1 VVGLGAGLLPMFLHN
16 HLPIDHIQVVELD
29 GVIGDVAKR
38 QFGFVENDRM
48 QLHVGDGIEAVCSIA
63 RLSTCISKNTG
74 GMLSTTT
81 GVLPHDDKPHE
92 STENTQ
98 NCSTLQEMASDHSLD
113 RGACQLKD
121 DIASELANDLSGVH
135 CNERTI
141 KTEGKLHILFI
152 DADSQDPRSVEF
164 WTLETHR
171 N

>member
-1 VVGLGAGLLPMFLHN
+1 MSVLTNWYLLYVLSYPN
-16 HLPIDHIQVVELD
+16 AV
-29 GVIGDVAKR
+29 
-38 QFGFVENDRM
+38 M

-63 RLSTCISKNTG
+63 RLSTHISKNTG
-74 GMLSTTT
+74 DMLSTTT

-98 NCSTLQEMASDHSLD
+98 NCSTLQEMARDHSLD
-113 RGACQLKD
+113 RGACQLED
-121 DIASELANDLSGVH
+121 DIASELADDLSGVH

>member
-1 VVGLGAGLLPMFLHN
+1 MQSILSVLRNWYLLYVLSYPN
-16 HLPIDHIQVVELD
+16 AV
-29 GVIGDVAKR
+29 
-38 QFGFVENDRM
+38 M

-63 RLSTCISKNTG
+63 RLSAHISKNTG

-81 GVLPHDDKPHE
+81 GVLPHDDKPDE

-98 NCSTLQEMASDHSLD
+98 NWSTLQEIATDHSLD
-113 RGACQLKD
+113 RGACQLED

-164 WTLETHR
+164 
-171 N
+171 